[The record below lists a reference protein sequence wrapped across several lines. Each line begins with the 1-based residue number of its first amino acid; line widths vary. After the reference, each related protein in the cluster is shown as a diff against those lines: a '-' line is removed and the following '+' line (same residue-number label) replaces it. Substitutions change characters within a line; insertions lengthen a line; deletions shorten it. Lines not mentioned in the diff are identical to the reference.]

1 MALAGVEAK
10 YKTELQGSQSMAASY
25 QSMVDGMTRIMVSP
39 DMDAPAKQAAIDKL
53 RTLYGGALALQSDI
67 SGLELGAL
75 LSGATNDG
83 TGLPPAPAPGAAPA
97 PAPTPAPAPPP
108 IDYWYSREGGA

>member
-39 DMDAPAKQAAIDKL
+39 DMDAPAKQTAINNL
-53 RTLYGGALALQSDI
+53 TTLYNNTLQMQSDV
-67 SGLELGAL
+67 SGLELGTL
-75 LSGATNDG
+75 LAPEAVGG
-83 TGLPPAPAPGAAPA
+83 TPAPAPGAAPA
-97 PAPTPAPAPPP
+97 PAPTPAPAPPLF
-108 IDYWYSREGGA
+108 DYWYSS